1 MKKFVVAVCALALMA
16 GAVSCKKDPDD
27 IDPIVEEDPV
37 PEYAEGVYH
46 PVMHL
51 STVAEDGAITE
62 EYTWNGN
69 DLASISYTDGS
80 TVNYTYEN
88 GMISKINTNLEGM
101 DMEVRY
107 FYVGNQ
113 LTKCEVYAAA
123 QKAIDMEM
131 HHNELNKISGAT
143 LTVDQNFLLS
153 LMGDLTGKSAF
164 LNNVCGEAVTKAMV
178 KMAQVAAKDVRKL
191 TIDSQVI
198 ELSCDWVGEN
208 VVNQYVTAAINVK
221 ISSADLSLL
230 GDAIPEE
237 LQAVLPL
244 IDMMGGLPL
253 TLALNDTITATY
265 DEYYNPY
272 FCNWGGLMSMDFT
285 NPNLSG
291 MLSLNNVLTTTN
303 NGSMAISM
311 DFMGQVMD
319 FMNQP
324 IANEYN
330 EYSYLYNDKK
340 YPTQK
345 EAAEATI
352 TYSYKD

>member
-1 MKKFVVAVCALALMA
+1 MMA
-16 GAVSCKKDPDD
+16 GVVSCKKNPEDV
-27 IDPIVEEDPV
+27 DPIVEEDPV
-37 PEYAEGVYH
+37 PEYAEGVFH

-51 STVAEDGAITE
+51 STVAEDGVITE
-62 EYTWNGN
+62 EYTWNGK
-69 DLASISYTDGS
+69 DLASIRYTDGS

-88 GMISKINTNLEGM
+88 GMISKINTSIEGM

-107 FYVGNQ
+107 FYTGNQ
-113 LTKCEVYAAA
+113 LTKCEVYAAE
-123 QKAIDMEM
+123 QKAIDMLM

-143 LTVDQNFLLS
+143 VTVDQNFLLS

-164 LNNVCGEAVTKAMV
+164 LNNVCGEAVTKTMV
-178 KMAQVAAKDVRKL
+178 KMAQLAAKDVRKL

-198 ELSCDWVGEN
+198 ELSCDWAGEN
-208 VVNQYVTAAINVK
+208 VANQYVTAAINVK
-221 ISSADLSLL
+221 LSSADLSLL
-230 GDAIPEE
+230 GDVIPEE
-237 LQAVLPL
+237 LQAMLPL

-253 TLALNDTITATY
+253 TLALNDTVSATY
-265 DEYYNPY
+265 DEYYNPN

-285 NPNLSG
+285 NPNLAG
-291 MLSLNNVLTTTN
+291 MLSLNNVVTVTN
-303 NGSMAISM
+303 NGSVAISM
-311 DFMGQVMD
+311 NFGGQTAD
-319 FMNQP
+319 LINQP

-345 EAAEATI
+345 NAGETTI

>member
-1 MKKFVVAVCALALMA
+1 MKKFVVAVCALAMMA
-16 GAVSCKKDPDD
+16 GVVSCKKNPEDV
-27 IDPIVEEDPV
+27 DPIVEEDPV
-37 PEYAEGVYH
+37 PEYAEGVFH

-51 STVAEDGAITE
+51 STVAEDGVITE
-62 EYTWNGN
+62 EYTWNGK
-69 DLASISYTDGS
+69 DLASIRYTDGS

-88 GMISKINTNLEGM
+88 GMISKINTSIEGM

-107 FYVGNQ
+107 FYTGNQ
-113 LTKCEVYAAA
+113 LTKCEVYAAE
-123 QKAIDMEM
+123 QKAIDMLM

-143 LTVDQNFLLS
+143 VTVDQNFLLS

-164 LNNVCGEAVTKAMV
+164 LNNVCGEAVTKTMV
-178 KMAQVAAKDVRKL
+178 KMAQLAAKDVRKL

-198 ELSCDWVGEN
+198 ELSCDWAGEN
-208 VVNQYVTAAINVK
+208 VANQYVTAAINVK
-221 ISSADLSLL
+221 LSSADLSLL
-230 GDAIPEE
+230 GDVIPEE
-237 LQAVLPL
+237 LQAMLPL

-253 TLALNDTITATY
+253 TLALNDTVSATY
-265 DEYYNPY
+265 DEYYNPN

-285 NPNLSG
+285 NPNLAG
-291 MLSLNNVLTTTN
+291 MLSLNNVVTVTN
-303 NGSMAISM
+303 NGSVAISM
-311 DFMGQVMD
+311 NFGGQTAD
-319 FMNQP
+319 LINQP

-345 EAAEATI
+345 NAGETTI

>member
-1 MKKFVVAVCALALMA
+1 MLASV
-16 GAVSCKKDPDD
+16 VSCKKKPNED
-27 IDPIVEEDPV
+27 DPIVKDPV
-37 PEYAEGVYH
+37 PEYAEGVFH

-51 STVAEDGAITE
+51 STVAEDGTITE
-62 EYTWNGN
+62 EYTWNGE
-69 DLASISYTDGS
+69 DLASIRYTDGS
-80 TVNYTYEN
+80 VVNYTYEN
-88 GMISKINTNLEGM
+88 GKISKISTTIEGSS
-101 DMEVRY
+101 MEVRY
-107 FYVGNQ
+107 FYTGNQ
-113 LTKCEVYAAA
+113 MSRCEVYADA
-123 QKAIDMEM
+123 QKAIDMLM
-131 HHNELNKISGAT
+131 RHNEQNKINGAT
-143 LTVDQNFLLS
+143 VTIDQDFLLS
-153 LMGDLTGKSAF
+153 LVGDLTGKAAF

-208 VVNQYVTAAINVK
+208 VVNQYVTAAINVRL
-221 ISSADLSLL
+221 SSADLSLL

-237 LQAVLPL
+237 LQAMLPL

-253 TLALNDTITATY
+253 TLALNDTVTATY

-319 FMNQP
+319 LMNQP